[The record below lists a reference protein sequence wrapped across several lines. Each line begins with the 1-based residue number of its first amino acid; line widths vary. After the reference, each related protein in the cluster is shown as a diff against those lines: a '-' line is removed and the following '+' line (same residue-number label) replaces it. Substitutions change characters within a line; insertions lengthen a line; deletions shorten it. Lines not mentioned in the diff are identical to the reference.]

1 MLGWL
6 AAENSREPTETCSP
20 STAHMPSQSGPTLRS
35 SPDRRS
41 SPPERRLFANG
52 RGLFTQ
58 HRASSLGTNEL
69 RQQHRL
75 GNGAGRGRSQRRSR
89 KGFNA
94 GHNSGSHIG
103 RGRSHRRSRRGFNAG
118 HHSGKPHRREAAAN
132 AALERGFNVGQS
144 VTKHS
149 SCAVT
154 IMPSIA
160 LGPRPLRII
169 PSGRSTNDQG
179 PYTRR
184 RTSSLGTK
192 NEVARSRRGEKGHA
206 KA

>member
-1 MLGWL
+1 VGDAVGPRVERGMLGWL

-89 KGFNA
+89 KDSTRDITLA
-94 GHNSGSHIG
+94 ATSG
-103 RGRSHRRSRRGFNAG
+103 
-118 HHSGKPHRREAAAN
+118 EAAAI
-132 AALERGFNVGQS
+132 AALGEDSTRDITQANHIGARPQPTPLSKEDSTWDKVSPSTAHAPSQS
-144 VTKHS
+144 CPASRSGPDRCASSRVEEAQTTKVPTLD
-149 SCAVT
+149 AEQ
-154 IMPSIA
+154 A
-160 LGPRPLRII
+160 RWARK
-169 PSGRSTNDQG
+169 
-179 PYTRR
+179 TR
-184 RTSSLGTK
+184 
-192 NEVARSRRGEKGHA
+192 
-206 KA
+206 